1 MESGLALIDTWALQL
16 TLSQPP
22 FPMALKQNTL
32 NSLCAHDSFVRES
45 PEMDW
50 EHRVLTVSELTS
62 VLGIGRAKASMLAER
77 RQEDGL
83 QRGLMEFGVILA

>member
-1 MESGLALIDTWALQL
+1 
-16 TLSQPP
+16 
-22 FPMALKQNTL
+22 
-32 NSLCAHDSFVRES
+32 
-45 PEMDW
+45 MDW
-50 EHRVLTVSELTS
+50 EHRVLTVSGLTS